1 MRGGGGEVDVQGRN
15 KTKYKLLTSPYCL
28 YCTVQFSTSTGGQIK
43 LSASRIFLRS
53 NILKSSK
60 SAGKFSKRFFWPR
73 SCSLCYCWDICQ
85 PSRLEYLLPAGKHKL
100 ITYRGIVFSKPAW
113 FYVFSLPVS
122 FYIIQITR
130 INNGKHC
137 KSTYSIVLYE

>member
-1 MRGGGGEVDVQGRN
+1 M
-15 KTKYKLLTSPYCL
+15 YKEEIKLNTNCWRPPIVFTAQYS
-28 YCTVQFSTSTGGQIK
+28 TVQYQYRRSDQVICFSYFPQK
-43 LSASRIFLRS
+43 
-53 NILKSSK
+53 KK
-60 SAGKFSKRFFWPR
+60 KKKFTKRFFWPR